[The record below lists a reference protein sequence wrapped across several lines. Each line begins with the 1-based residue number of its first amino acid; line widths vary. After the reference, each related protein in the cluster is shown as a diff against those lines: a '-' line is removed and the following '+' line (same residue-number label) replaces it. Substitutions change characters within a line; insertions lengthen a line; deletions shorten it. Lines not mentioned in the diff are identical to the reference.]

1 MIKNVALVFMQD
13 KRHIP
18 ADIEYVL
25 IRLKFLEKCLAGHI
39 LNDES
44 CSGSGGRP
52 KAHRSGWTAAIMQL
66 HLLEALKDE
75 R

>member
-1 MIKNVALVFMQD
+1 MQD
-13 KRHIP
+13 KRHVP

-25 IRLKFLEKCLAGHI
+25 LRLKFLEKCLADHI

-44 CSGSGGRP
+44 SSGSGGRP
-52 KAHRSGWTAAIMQL
+52 KAGRSGWTAEIMQL
-66 HLLEALKDE
+66 KLLEGMKDD

>member
-1 MIKNVALVFMQD
+1 MIKNVALVLMQD
-13 KRHIP
+13 KRHVP

-25 IRLKFLEKCLAGHI
+25 LRLKFLEKCLADHI

-44 CSGSGGRP
+44 SSGSGGRP
-52 KAHRSGWTAAIMQL
+52 KARRSGWTGAIMQL
-66 HLLEALKDE
+66 HLLEALKEE